1 MAGISKNQCNKA
13 KLTLMVCYW
22 NKTNNGI
29 VMAIYGNLI
38 VCYILITFL
47 LQYITITNLNNT
59 NSNQNKNE
67 IRILILH
74 QGSPNKVSPDV
85 SSPSTTLR
93 PVLIAV
99 LER

>member
-1 MAGISKNQCNKA
+1 
-13 KLTLMVCYW
+13 MVCYW
-22 NKTNNGI
+22 NKTNHGI
-29 VMAIYGNLI
+29 VMVIYDSLLHSYYNI
-38 VCYILITFL
+38 